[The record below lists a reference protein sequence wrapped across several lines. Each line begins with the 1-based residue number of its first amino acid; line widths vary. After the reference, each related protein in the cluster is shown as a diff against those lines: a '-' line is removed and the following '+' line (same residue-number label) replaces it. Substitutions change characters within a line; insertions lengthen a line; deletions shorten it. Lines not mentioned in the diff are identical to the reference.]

1 MDQCRS
7 IILNLFS
14 NKGGVELVQAAPL
27 SDPPS
32 QPPQYPNELPWCVCN
47 KCHAMPT
54 ALENVCCKLRTCIT
68 STDLFESTVL
78 DLNVILNR
86 SEVFVDEADYSP
98 ASYRKAVYIM
108 EGRASWKRK
117 SQSYSCLCSLVCTS
131 QVPCSGWTV
140 FRF

>member
-14 NKGGVELVQAAPL
+14 NNGGKELVQAALL
-27 SDPPS
+27 SDLPS

-54 ALENVCCKLRTCIT
+54 ALENVCCKLRTCVT

-78 DLNVILNR
+78 DLNVLSIAILNR

-98 ASYRKAVYIM
+98 ASIGRLRTDNIHYGRKGILEEEIAKLFLP
-108 EGRASWKRK
+108 A
-117 SQSYSCLCSLVCTS
+117 
-131 QVPCSGWTV
+131 
-140 FRF
+140 